1 MADYKCP
8 SCGSALKDW
17 RKFLEKSELDKEK
30 PFECVGFKCG
40 NRWSLSDIQKAGKEK
55 HNGIH

>member
-1 MADYKCP
+1 MTDYKCP

-17 RKFLEKSELDKEK
+17 RQFLEKSALDEQK

-40 NRWSLSDIQKAGKEK
+40 KRWSLNDIQEEGKEK
-55 HNGIH
+55 HNGIR